1 MKRLCTAIALLLPIS
16 TFANEFEAALTEF
29 AMNDVKAI
37 ASDADVVSA
46 IKIQNQESSQLDQN
60 QITSLDNDWRS
71 QVGQSN
77 APLITSKLSSE
88 LSKKLASMQESS
100 QGVITEIFVMDNKG
114 LNVAQSAVTSD
125 YWQGDEAKW
134 QQTYLVGSDAYHISE
149 IEEDESTQM
158 FQSQVSYAISDPIS
172 GQVIGAITV
181 GVNVEEL

>member
-1 MKRLCTAIALLLPIS
+1 MKRLYIALPLLFPL
-16 TFANEFEAALTEF
+16 TTLANEFEAALKQF
-29 AMNDVKAI
+29 AMNDVKSMA
-37 ASDADVVSA
+37 ADADVVSQ
-46 IKIQNQESSQLDQN
+46 IKAQNQQTSQLDQS

-71 QVGQSN
+71 QVGQDN
-77 APLITSKLSSE
+77 APLINSKLNSE
-88 LSKKLASMQESS
+88 LSKKLAAMQQKS

-125 YWQGDEAKW
+125 YWQGDEDKW
-134 QQTYLVGSDAYHISE
+134 QQTYLVGPNAYHISE

-158 FQSQVSYAISDPIS
+158 FQSQVSYAISDPAS